1 MTMGMELQREEAW
14 AARPWRKKTGVCRQC
29 GKKFSRIGRPLRS
42 PFCSDVCRDRRQQ
55 EKRRRNAKTH
65 YYRHGEYPRRA
76 TVGAQV
82 PVACKCPRCERM
94 HKVRMAPVRPGFT
107 PRIYCP
113 VCTHAIEYL
122 RHAASNDPELGAHSV
137 GYF

>member
-76 TVGAQV
+76 TVGEQ
-82 PVACKCPRCERM
+82 
-94 HKVRMAPVRPGFT
+94 VRMAPVRPGFT